1 LRLGGNKALLLLF
14 HVSERSENM
23 TIIMT
28 NMSRRL
34 QYEPLFLSTNEAERK
49 NVGDGKKEKEN
60 SFLAVLTR
68 YQYFGQDRQIKT
80 GTGEESTLRVC
91 MGLAVLH

>member
-1 LRLGGNKALLLLF
+1 
-14 HVSERSENM
+14 M

-60 SFLAVLTR
+60 SFLAVLKYGIR
-68 YQYFGQDRQIKT
+68 ILARIDR
-80 GTGEESTLRVC
+80 
-91 MGLAVLH
+91 